1 MEQLRKALDRM
12 KRELGRLSATQRMLI
27 GSLGVI
33 LLMTLFLVSQYA
45 GGRPM
50 VELLSADGQ
59 QETIHILRA
68 SDVRAELRDGKV
80 FVPPESRRFALAALA
95 ERGALP
101 DDTRILFDNLIDRQS
116 WTNSREQNEQMYRI
130 ALQNELARVIG
141 RFRGVRQA
149 TVVLDV
155 PRPHGIGMIVREPT
169 ASVTVFTTLGGLNQE
184 MVDAIAHLVAGSQ
197 AGLDPANVRVID
209 GSSGRRFAANSGED
223 ARASAWLEH
232 ALATEEKITTTLS
245 RLLSYI
251 PGVVIAVTAE
261 VDIAREQVRMTRF
274 EPVTDEGGSVSLLGA
289 ETRETREQQSGRR
302 AAEPGVRAN
311 ATAEIN
317 SGSGDSMSLEEST
330 TTTTMENHVGS
341 TVTNRVD
348 PKGMPTRLV
357 ASVNVPRDFVVAAL
371 RRAGGLGEDEEPSEE
386 QVEQRFNQMRAD
398 ITESVRPHLR
408 AGNLDGVVH
417 VSLTPVAMGDFLPA
431 DPQGAGIFGSGGG
444 LPFIGEGLIE
454 TGLLALLAVV
464 SLGMMVVMV
473 RKASKQPEMPTAE
486 ELVGIPPPLEADS
499 DLIGEADET
508 KLPMAGI
515 EVGAEDVE
523 RQRMLEQLAEMV
535 KDDPSGS
542 AKLLN
547 RWIETDD

>member
-12 KRELGRLSATQRMLI
+12 KRELGRLTATQRMLI

-50 VELLSADGQ
+50 VELMAADGQ

-68 SDVRAELRDGKV
+68 SDVRAEMRDGKV

-169 ASVTVFTTLGGLNQE
+169 ASVTVFTSLGGLNQE
-184 MVDAIAHLVAGSQ
+184 MVDAIAHLVSGSQ
-197 AGLDPANVRVID
+197 AGLDPTNVRVID
-209 GSSGRRFAANSGED
+209 GSSGRRFAATAGED

-261 VDIAREQVRMTRF
+261 VDISREQIRKTRF
-274 EPVTDEGGSVSLLGA
+274 EPVTDEGGSVSLLGT
-289 ETRETREQQSGRR
+289 ETRESREQRSGRR

-317 SGSGDSMSLEEST
+317 TGSGDS
-330 TTTTMENHVGS
+330 
-341 TVTNRVD
+341 
-348 PKGMPTRLV
+348 
-357 ASVNVPRDFVVAAL
+357 
-371 RRAGGLGEDEEPSEE
+371 
-386 QVEQRFNQMRAD
+386 
-398 ITESVRPHLR
+398 
-408 AGNLDGVVH
+408 
-417 VSLTPVAMGDFLPA
+417 
-431 DPQGAGIFGSGGG
+431 
-444 LPFIGEGLIE
+444 
-454 TGLLALLAVV
+454 
-464 SLGMMVVMV
+464 
-473 RKASKQPEMPTAE
+473 
-486 ELVGIPPPLEADS
+486 
-499 DLIGEADET
+499 
-508 KLPMAGI
+508 
-515 EVGAEDVE
+515 
-523 RQRMLEQLAEMV
+523 
-535 KDDPSGS
+535 
-542 AKLLN
+542 
-547 RWIETDD
+547 